1 MTFRPSILP
10 RADNQGR
17 AGGRWASLPYCPPVF
32 SWCPELAGHQGPRA
46 VPNSTVGQIGPRVF
60 FKEGEDVIDPKTKVK
75 QRDAMARR
83 RKPSQIARKR
93 VRRFV
98 QIEPYVDRP
107 PPIELFAWSS
117 PNGRGCA

>member
-1 MTFRPSILP
+1 
-10 RADNQGR
+10 
-17 AGGRWASLPYCPPVF
+17 
-32 SWCPELAGHQGPRA
+32 
-46 VPNSTVGQIGPRVF
+46 
-60 FKEGEDVIDPKTKVK
+60 VIDPKTKVK

-107 PPIELFAWSS
+107 LPHRIVCMEFPEREGLRVKCRPTCGNCAHLTDCERTF
-117 PNGRGCA
+117 GRILAERRKSTP